1 MMRAESFFR
10 LSRPPAIRRKS
21 LVEKQR
27 SENMSLYTDYLEEIE
42 SRKSQDL
49 NPKPIEDGALVAEL
63 IEHINDANSEHR
75 KDALNF
81 FIYNTLPGTTSAAGV
96 KAKFLKEII
105 LGDADVAEISR
116 EFAFELLSH
125 MKGGPSVEVL
135 IDLTLG
141 DDAEISKAAAEVLKT
156 QVFLY
161 EADTDRLKDAYKAG
175 SAIAKEVLESYANA
189 EFFTKLPEVDE
200 EIKIVTYIA
209 GEGDISTDLLSPGNQ
224 AHSRSDREL
233 HGKCMITERAQ
244 EEIKA
249 LKLQHP
255 DKQVM
260 LIAEKGT
267 MGVGSSR
274 MSGVNNV
281 ALWTGKQAS
290 PYVPFVNIA
299 PVVAGTNGISPIFQ
313 TTVGVTGGIGIDLKN
328 WVKKL
333 GDDGQPIINNN
344 GDPVLEEKY
353 SVETGTVLTINTKSK
368 KLLSENSDEEH
379 ADISSAL
386 TPQKLEFI
394 KAGGSY
400 AIVFGKKLQNFA
412 AETLGI
418 EAPQVFAPAKEISH
432 DGQGL
437 TAVEKIFNKNA
448 VGVKSSTPLHA
459 GSDVRVKVNIVGSQD
474 TTGLMTSQELEA
486 MAATVIS
493 PTVDGA
499 YQSGCHTASVW
510 DIKAQTNIPKLM
522 KFMNKFGLITARD
535 PKGVYHSMT
544 DVIHK
549 VLNDITVDDWA
560 IIIGGDSHTR
570 MSKGVAFGADSGTV
584 ALALAT
590 GEATMPIPESVKVTF
605 KGAMKDHMDFRDVVH
620 ATQAQMLE
628 QFGDNVFQG
637 RIIEVHIGTL
647 LADQAFTFTDWTAEM
662 KAKASICISNDDTLI
677 QSLEIAKSRI
687 QVMIDKGM
695 ENEARTLHKL
705 INIADQRIAEIKAGT
720 KPALKP
726 DDNAKYFAEVVV
738 DLDEIN
744 EPMIADPDVN
754 NIDVSKRY
762 THDTIRPVSYYGG
775 DKKVDLGFVGS
786 CMVHKGDMKIV
797 AQMLRNLEKATGKV
811 EFNAPL
817 VVAAPTYNIIDE
829 LKEEGD
835 WEILQR
841 YSGFEFDDLAPKSAA
856 RTEYENVMYL
866 ERPGCNLCMG
876 NQEKAAK
883 GDTVLATSTRLF
895 KGRVV
900 EDADDKKG
908 ESLLASTPVVVL
920 SAILGR
926 TPTIEEYKAAVEGID
941 LTKFAPPLVK
951 PIDTKSVHF

>member
-1 MMRAESFFR
+1 
-10 LSRPPAIRRKS
+10 
-21 LVEKQR
+21 
-27 SENMSLYTDYLEEIE
+27 MSLYTDYIDEIDT
-42 SRKSQDL
+42 RKIQGL
-49 NPKPIEDGALVAEL
+49 NPKPIEDGALVKEIIAQ
-63 IEHINDANSEHR
+63 IEDTQNEHR
-75 KDALNF
+75 DASLKF
-81 FIYNTLPGTTSAAGV
+81 FIYNTLPGTTSAAGE
-96 KAKFLKEII
+96 KARFLKKII
-105 LGDADVAEISR
+105 LGSTVVEEITPT
-116 EFAFELLSH
+116 FAFELLSH

-135 IDLTLG
+135 LDLALG
-141 DDAEISKAAAEVLKT
+141 DDTDIAKQAGEVLKT

-161 EADTDRLKDAYKAG
+161 EADTDRLA
-175 SAIAKEVLESYANA
+175 SAHAEGHEIATDILDSYAKA
-189 EFFTKLPEVDE
+189 EFFTKLPDIDE
-200 EIKIVTYIA
+200 EIKVVTYIA
-209 GEGDISTDLLSPGNQ
+209 AEGDVSTDLLSPGNQ

-233 HGKCMITERAQ
+233 HGKCMISEEAQ
-244 EEIKA
+244 AEIQE
-249 LKLQHP
+249 LQRQHP
-255 DKQVM
+255 DKRVM

-281 ALWTGKQAS
+281 ALWMGRQAS

-299 PVVAGTNGISPIFQ
+299 PVVAGTNGISPIFL

-333 GDDGQPIINNN
+333 GPDGKPIMNNDGN
-344 GDPVLEEKY
+344 PILEQKY
-353 SVETGTVLTINTKSK
+353 SVDNGTVLTINTKEM
-368 KLLSENSDEEH
+368 KLYDEAGAEELV
-379 ADISSAL
+379 DVSSAF
-386 TPQKLEFI
+386 TPQKLEFM

-400 AIVFGKKLQNFA
+400 AIVFGKKLQSFA
-412 AETLGI
+412 ASTLGI
-418 EAPQVFAPAKEISH
+418 EMPIVFAPSREVSQE
-432 DGQGL
+432 GQGL

-448 VGVKSSTPLHA
+448 VGVAEGTILHA
-459 GSDVRVKVNIVGSQD
+459 GSDVRVSVNIVGSQD

-493 PTVDGA
+493 PKVDGA

-510 DIKAQTNIPKLM
+510 DLKAQANIPKLM
-522 KFMNKFGLITARD
+522 SFMNKFGLITARD

-605 KGAMKDHMDFRDVVH
+605 KGSMKEYMDFRDVVH

-637 RIIEVHIGTL
+637 RVIEVHIGTL
-647 LADQAFTFTDWTAEM
+647 LADQAFTFTDWSAEM
-662 KAKASICISNDDTLI
+662 KAKAAICISQDETLI
-677 QSLEIAKSRI
+677 QSLELAKSRI
-687 QVMIDKGM
+687 QIMIEKGM
-695 ENEARTLHKL
+695 ENEAGTLHGL
-705 INIADQRIAEIKAGT
+705 IDKADRRIAEIRSGEV
-720 KPALKP
+720 PALKP
-726 DDNAKYFAEVVV
+726 DHNAKYFAEVVV
-738 DLDEIN
+738 DLDEID

-754 NIDVSKRY
+754 NADVSKRY
-762 THDTIRPVSYYGG
+762 THDTIRPVSFYKGE
-775 DKKVDLGFVGS
+775 KSVDLGFVGS

-797 AQMLRNLEKATGKV
+797 AQMLKNLEKKSGKV

-841 YSGFEFDDLAPKSAA
+841 YSGFEFDDFMPKSTA
-856 RTEYENVMYL
+856 RTEYENILYL

-876 NQEKAAK
+876 NQEKAER

-895 KGRVV
+895 QGRVV
-900 EDADDKKG
+900 EDSDEKKG

-926 TPTIEEYKAAVEGID
+926 TPNMDEYTAAVEGIN
-941 LTKFAPPLVK
+941 LTKFAPPQQK
-951 PIDTKSVHF
+951 PIDPKSVHY